1 VAPKV
6 IPAIADA
13 ELVAP
18 AAEPDADAAAEAFD
32 ADADPGRGEAGTSET
47 GTSETGTAEIGTE
60 EIGTFG
66 PMPVAAAGTV
76 AAAVALDSPFAVT
89 FDAADAPGEAVPGP
103 TPALAPPTEPVS

>member
-1 VAPKV
+1 MAPKV

-18 AAEPDADAAAEAFD
+18 VAEPDADAAAEAFD

-47 GTSETGTAEIGTE
+47 STAEIGMSETGTA

-76 AAAVALDSPFAVT
+76 AAAVAVDSPLAVT
-89 FDAADAPGEAVPGP
+89 CDAADAPGEAIPSP
-103 TPALAPPTEPVS
+103 TPAPAPPAEPAS

>member
-47 GTSETGTAEIGTE
+47 GTAEIGTE

-76 AAAVALDSPFAVT
+76 AAAVAVDSPLAVT
-89 FDAADAPGEAVPGP
+89 CDAADAPGEAIPSP
-103 TPALAPPTEPVS
+103 TPAPAPPAEPAS

>member
-1 VAPKV
+1 MAPKV

-18 AAEPDADAAAEAFD
+18 VAEPDADAAAEAFD
-32 ADADPGRGEAGTSET
+32 ADADPGRGEA

-76 AAAVALDSPFAVT
+76 AAAVAVDSPLAVT
-89 FDAADAPGEAVPGP
+89 YDAADAPGEAIPSP
-103 TPALAPPTEPVS
+103 TPAPAPPAEPAS